1 MTEIR
6 DFPPIIRRALA
17 RATGCDGCGL
27 RDLTGMER
35 MLLSRYIR
43 NVNIRDVRK
52 SVRVSTLE
60 LSLALHVSDRTLLRI
75 KTELIAKGWL
85 VTHQVQSRRRGMQI
99 SDVSLTERA
108 LAVLGLL
115 EANDQPSASAKF
127 AEQVKDVEEK
137 NDVTPDLADA
147 FCFSQSFTKSH
158 SHREPV
164 EISIQTEKMDSDG
177 VVTPPEPEQ
186 VDQKVCEATF
196 PPLDIEVA
204 QQPVQANEAEP
215 ELGYTHTTDIP
226 ADLAVLERGGLNRF
240 AIFKLMGKA
249 TRKGKRLSDIV
260 KAMSR
265 ETLLGAKNL
274 YSYMVK
280 LLDIDRDWK
289 NYKAPAVARHEAKM
303 EAIQRSEALGAAMRA
318 ITKAC
323 AITGALTNSARE
335 TYWKV
340 ENGVVYAW
348 KAINPA
354 GLARVLEIEK
364 MAEALKAGRIF
375 PTTVEVCES
384 HTQSFASAA

>member
-27 RDLTGMER
+27 RELTGMQR

-43 NVNIRDVRK
+43 NVSIKDVRR

-75 KTELIAKGWL
+75 KTGLIAKGWIT
-85 VTHQVQSRRRGMQI
+85 THQVQSRRRGMQI

-115 EANDQPSASAKF
+115 DDTPPPAASAKSE
-127 AEQVKDVEEK
+127 EQVVEVEEK
-137 NDVTPDLADA
+137 TAVTPVLADA
-147 FCFSQSFTKSH
+147 FCFSQSSTKSH
-158 SHREPV
+158 SQGEPV
-164 EISIQTEKMDSDG
+164 EISIQNETTDSDDAA
-177 VVTPPEPEQ
+177 TPPQ
-186 VDQKVCEATF
+186 VAQQVGEVTF
-196 PPLDIEVA
+196 PPLEDEFVPPSA
-204 QQPVQANEAEP
+204 RAADP
-215 ELGYTHTTDIP
+215 ELGYTHNTDIP

-240 AIFKLMGKA
+240 AIFKLMGVA
-249 TRKGKRLSDIV
+249 TRKGKRLSDVV

-323 AITGALTNSARE
+323 TITGALTNSARE

-354 GLARVLEIEK
+354 GLARVLEVEK

-375 PTTVEVCES
+375 PTTADVCES
-384 HTQSFASAA
+384 HTQSFPSAA

>member
-27 RDLTGMER
+27 RELTGMQR
-35 MLLSRYIR
+35 MLLSRYVR
-43 NVNIRDVRK
+43 NVSIKDVRR

-75 KTELIAKGWL
+75 KTDLIAKGWIA
-85 VTHQVQSRRRGMQI
+85 THQVQSRRRGMQI

-115 EANDQPSASAKF
+115 DDIPLPAASAKSE
-127 AEQVKDVEEK
+127 EQVVEVEEK
-137 NDVTPDLADA
+137 TAVTPILADA
-147 FCFSQSFTKSH
+147 FCFSQSSTKSH
-158 SHREPV
+158 SQGEPV
-164 EISIQTEKMDSDG
+164 EISIQNETTDSDDAA
-177 VVTPPEPEQ
+177 TPPQ
-186 VDQKVCEATF
+186 VAQQVGEVTF
-196 PPLDIEVA
+196 PPLEDEFVPPSA
-204 QQPVQANEAEP
+204 RAADP
-215 ELGYTHTTDIP
+215 ELGYTHNTDIP

-240 AIFKLMGKA
+240 AIFKLMGVA
-249 TRKGKRLSDIV
+249 TRKGKRLSDVV

-354 GLARVLEIEK
+354 GLARVLEVEK

-384 HTQSFASAA
+384 HTQSFPSAA

>member
-43 NVNIRDVRK
+43 NISIRDVRK
-52 SVRVSTLE
+52 SVRVSTVE

-158 SHREPV
+158 SHGEPV
-164 EISIQTEKMDSDG
+164 EISIQNEITVSEDAA
-177 VVTPPEPEQ
+177 TPPQ
-186 VDQKVCEATF
+186 VAQQGCDVAF
-196 PPLDIEVA
+196 PPLEDEFVPPSA
-204 QQPVQANEAEP
+204 RAADP
-215 ELGYTHTTDIP
+215 ELGYTHNTDIP
-226 ADLAVLERGGLNRF
+226 ADLAILETAGLNRF
-240 AIFKLMGKA
+240 AIFNLMGKA

-364 MAEALKAGRIF
+364 MAEALKTGRIF

-384 HTQSFASAA
+384 HTQSFPSAA

>member
-35 MLLSRYIR
+35 MLLSRYVR
-43 NVNIRDVRK
+43 NVSIKDVRR

-115 EANDQPSASAKF
+115 DDTPLPAASAKSE
-127 AEQVKDVEEK
+127 EQVVEVEEK
-137 NDVTPDLADA
+137 TAVTPILADA
-147 FCFSQSFTKSH
+147 FCFSQSSTKSH
-158 SHREPV
+158 SQGEPV
-164 EISIQTEKMDSDG
+164 EISIQNETTASES
-177 VVTPPEPEQ
+177 VVTPQQQ
-186 VDQKVCEATF
+186 VVQQVCEPTF
-196 PPLDIEVA
+196 PPL
-204 QQPVQANEAEP
+204 EAEFVAPSTRAADP
-215 ELGYTHTTDIP
+215 EVGYTHNTDIP
-226 ADLAVLERGGLNRF
+226 ADLAVLETSGLTRF
-240 AIFKLMGKA
+240 AIFKLMGVA
-249 TRKGKRLSDIV
+249 TRKGKRLSDVV

-280 LLDIDRDWK
+280 LLDIDRDWTT
-289 NYKAPAVARHEAKM
+289 YQAPAVARHEAQK
-303 EAIQRSEALGAAMRA
+303 AAAQRKLDLSAALQA
-318 ITKAC
+318 ITQAC
-323 AITGALTNSARE
+323 SVTGTLTNLTRE
-335 TYWKV
+335 TFWKV
-340 ENGVVYAW
+340 ENGAVYAW
-348 KAINPA
+348 KALNPSV
-354 GLARVLEIEK
+354 LARVLDLEK
-364 MAEALKAGRIF
+364 MAEALKAKRIF
-375 PTTVEVCES
+375 PAE
-384 HTQSFASAA
+384 AS